1 MTGPGEV
8 CQVCRPSSPRPARP
22 CSVHVLVKRQTKSVS
37 DFLQHIPTYKD
48 DIQRISTGCAV
59 WTTFS
64 STISSVGKSYFVF
77 HYRLP
82 WFQYI
87 HTTLDWI
94 FIDEL
99 RVKMSLI
106 FWKQNFVPVEPKF
119 ADRGGYVRDE
129 NWEWCFCLCIR
140 PFFNKRLHY
149 KWLFVK
155 DLFVL
160 SLDFLPGVLIS
171 DLRRTNLLSSLLL
184 KQKIASLDPGT
195 RPWLFSRIAHY

>member
-1 MTGPGEV
+1 MTSKEFQLDALSG
-8 CQVCRPSSPRPARP
+8 Q
-22 CSVHVLVKRQTKSVS
+22 LLLQQFYQSVS
-37 DFLQHIPTYKD
+37 HTLFSITACLGFSTY
-48 DIQRISTGCAV
+48 ILR
-59 WTTFS
+59 
-64 STISSVGKSYFVF
+64 
-77 HYRLP
+77 
-82 WFQYI
+82 
-87 HTTLDWI
+87 TLDWI

-184 KQKIASLDPGT
+184 KQKIASLHPGT
-195 RPWLFSRIAHY
+195 RPWLFSRIGHY